1 MVYLTIDT
9 HTKYTISS
17 VLVKQQIYLISFHW
31 TAGGGETGGGGPWE
45 PSAAPENVQ
54 NHEGARP
61 SGFLEWLPV
70 QKVNGFFYNLVY
82 LYLDRIHLTE
92 WFFPTM
98 QTEALVIFCSL
109 LLVIM
114 VLFYGCDLKSS
125 IWGMVSLFVGYFMM
139 SSNNGYWWWT
149 CIIYVHLTKTAMS
162 DVCKHRNT
170 LLNVI
175 DVDDE
180 QNLRRFSRVTKITS
194 GNY

>member
-17 VLVKQQIYLISFHW
+17 VLVEQQIYLISPKMARFHW

-92 WFFPTM
+92 WFFPYNTNWGFGHH
-98 QTEALVIFCSL
+98 LFSFIGYHGF
-109 LLVIM
+109 
-114 VLFYGCDLKSS
+114 VLWLWFEIKH
-125 IWGMVSLFVGYFMM
+125 LFVGYFMM

-149 CIIYVHLTKTAMS
+149 CII
-162 DVCKHRNT
+162 
-170 LLNVI
+170 
-175 DVDDE
+175 
-180 QNLRRFSRVTKITS
+180 
-194 GNY
+194 